1 MVNLNKIYTK
11 QGDKGTTSLV
21 GGTKVSKCDLRLESY
36 GTIDELNSCLGIII
50 AHCSALP
57 KPDHVVTIE
66 TKKVF
71 NKISNTLFDIGS
83 LLATENDVTY
93 PGMKEI
99 KEDDISYLEERITFY
114 QTNLENPKSFV
125 LPGSGIISAHAHVAR
140 CVCRRAERIM
150 VHLNE
155 TTPIK
160 DNLLKY
166 INRLSDFLFVYSR
179 WVTKMLNETEQYWDR

>member
-1 MVNLNKIYTK
+1 MVKLNKIFTK
-11 QGDKGTTSLV
+11 QGDKGMTSLV

-50 AHCSALP
+50 AHCDALP
-57 KPDHVVTIE
+57 KSDHVITTE
-66 TKKVF
+66 TDKVF
-71 NKISNTLFDIGS
+71 HKISNTLFDIGS

-99 KEDDISYLEERITFY
+99 KENDITYLEERITFY

-125 LPGSGIISAHAHVAR
+125 LPGSGIISSHAHMAR

-150 VHLNE
+150 VNLHE
-155 TTPIK
+155 TDPIK
-160 DNLLKY
+160 ENLLIY
-166 INRLSDFLFVYSR
+166 INRLSDYLFVYSR
-179 WVTKMLNETEQYWDR
+179 WVTKLLKETEQYWD